1 MMTSAPT
8 LRKSKWMSLTTS
20 GLLCKTLALHTA
32 WTTLLKREVSLN
44 ILQLH
49 RLYNR
54 VMGVLGGN
62 SELLNEGT
70 VVPTSS
76 CSLFQVRVVSVR

>member
-1 MMTSAPT
+1 MNVSNH
-8 LRKSKWMSLTTS
+8 L
-20 GLLCKTLALHTA
+20 GIALQDTGTPY

>member
-1 MMTSAPT
+1 MNVSNH
-8 LRKSKWMSLTTS
+8 L
-20 GLLCKTLALHTA
+20 GIALQDTGTPY

-70 VVPTSS
+70 VAQLRAAH
-76 CSLFQVRVVSVR
+76 CFK